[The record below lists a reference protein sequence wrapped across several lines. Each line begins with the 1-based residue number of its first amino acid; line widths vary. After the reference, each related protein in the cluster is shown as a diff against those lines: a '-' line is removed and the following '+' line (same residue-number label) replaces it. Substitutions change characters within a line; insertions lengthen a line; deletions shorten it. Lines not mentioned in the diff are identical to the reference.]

1 VRSYCAQCLYVVANS
16 EQPLNQKM
24 GRRLITMEKRTTF
37 KPSLKAQYD
46 SIAATSAS
54 RPFSQLREKMQG
66 GDLAG
71 SLDRREAK
79 RLKSLS
85 AE

>member
-1 VRSYCAQCLYVVANS
+1 MANS

-24 GRRLITMEKRTTF
+24 GRRLITMEKTALF
-37 KPSLKAQYD
+37 EISLKAQYD
-46 SIAATSAS
+46 TVAASSAS

-79 RLKSLS
+79 RIKA